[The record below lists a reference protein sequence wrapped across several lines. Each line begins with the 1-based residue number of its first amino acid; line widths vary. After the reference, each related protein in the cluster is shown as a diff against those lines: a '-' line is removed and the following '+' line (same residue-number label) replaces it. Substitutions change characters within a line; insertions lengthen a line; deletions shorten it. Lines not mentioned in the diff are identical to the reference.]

1 MTAVRVWTG
10 REASALRA
18 ALRLSIRDFA
28 ELLGVGVRTVTK
40 WQARGEDV
48 CLRPTMQ
55 ALLDTALTRSGDEVR
70 ARFELILGAEHDP
83 ASSTDHSPALAVPPS
98 LLADQ
103 WDHRKADALAEFL
116 TDERELTPG
125 TALTLSQEWRVVDPP
140 QLVETRAGRRIG
152 TRLAEVVVE
161 RTDALRRMD
170 DFLGGGD
177 MHDLVRRE
185 LRVTLAMVRGASYTE
200 KTGRLLLGAVGELCQ
215 LAGWVASDAGL
226 YDLAARYYLGGV
238 SAAHAADDKPLA
250 ANLLS
255 SLAYQVANV
264 GDRPDAVLLACTA
277 YHGAE
282 KTATPTA
289 RALLL
294 ERLAWANARFGDTQA
309 TIRTLAQVDETFA
322 DSQPDNDPVW
332 VYWLNQDEIDVMA
345 GRCLTEL
352 KQPKKAIALLDQ
364 AVRRYDDSHAR
375 EKALYL
381 SWLAEAHAD
390 NGNAEEAAATA
401 LRALHLSASTTS
413 ARSTDRI
420 KVVRRALQSYRGNSA
435 VDEFEDQ
442 AAAVLDLSDRGSGL
456 GS

>member
-10 REASALRA
+10 CEASALRA

-48 CLRPTMQ
+48 CLRPVMQ
-55 ALLDTALTRSGDEVR
+55 SVLDTAFERTTEEVR
-70 ARFELILGAEHDP
+70 ARFELILRTAYGT
-83 ASSTDHSPALAVPPS
+83 ASGPDHSPALAVPPS
-98 LLADQ
+98 LLVDQ
-103 WDHRKADALAEFL
+103 WDHDRTDALAEFL
-116 TDERELTPG
+116 AEERELSPDS
-125 TALTLSQEWRVVDPP
+125 ALTLSQEWRIVDPP
-140 QLVETRAGRRIG
+140 QLVATRVGRRVG

-161 RTDALRRMD
+161 RADALRRMD

-185 LRVTLAMVRGASYTE
+185 LLVTLDMVRGASYTE

-215 LAGWVASDAGL
+215 VAGWVASDAGL

-238 SAAHAADDKPLA
+238 AAAHAADDKPLA

-255 SLAYQVANV
+255 SLSYQVANV
-264 GDRPDAVLLACTA
+264 GDPRDAVLLACTA

-282 KTATPTA
+282 KSATPTT

-294 ERLAWANARFGDTQA
+294 ERLAWANARFGDPQA
-309 TIRTLAQVDETFA
+309 TLRTLAQVDEAFA
-322 DSQPDNDPVW
+322 DGNPDNEPVW

-352 KQPKKAIALLDQ
+352 KQPKKAVGLLDQ

-381 SWLAEAHAD
+381 SWLAEAHAY
-390 NGNAEEAAATA
+390 NGSIEAAAATA
-401 LRALHLSASTTS
+401 LRALRLSASTTS
-413 ARSTDRI
+413 ARSADRVR
-420 KVVRRALQSYRGNSA
+420 VVRRALQPYRGNAA
-435 VDEFEDQ
+435 VDEFEEQ
-442 AAAVLDLSDRGSGL
+442 AAEVLDRSDG
-456 GS
+456 